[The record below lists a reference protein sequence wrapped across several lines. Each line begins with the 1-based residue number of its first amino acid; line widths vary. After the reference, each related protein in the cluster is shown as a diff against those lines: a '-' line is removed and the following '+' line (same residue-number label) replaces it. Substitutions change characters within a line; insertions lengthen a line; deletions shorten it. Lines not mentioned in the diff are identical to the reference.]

1 MSLRV
6 VKLKVCAMQ
15 VSVHDHWLLRTSF
28 ILVEVLDLVIIVS
41 LAFLGF
47 VGYIVDGDRV
57 G

>member
-1 MSLRV
+1 
-6 VKLKVCAMQ
+6 MQ
-15 VSVHDHWLLRTSF
+15 VSVHDHWLLRTGF

>member
-28 ILVEVLDLVIIVS
+28 ILVEVLDLVIILS